1 MKSWAAALAMLALG
15 HWALADEPPLPSGLG
30 AGEPALPTGLGGAG
44 DEPALPPGL
53 SGEEPALPTGLGDA
67 KPKQEAEPEPTDDTL
82 RITGFAEAR
91 YGHRVR
97 PDPLQTRAM
106 LAETRLHLEAETGD
120 TVVFRLAADLLGDA
134 VAHQDIDLRAG
145 EGPVD
150 LREATVF
157 FRPADFMDI
166 RLGRQIMTWGTGD
179 LIFINDVFPKDFE
192 SFFAGRD
199 DDYLKVPAD
208 AVRLSLFSD
217 TANLDVAVMP
227 YGAQDRLVDGSRM
240 SFTDPAT
247 GQSSA
252 GPLPLERPHTPEAA
266 LRAYR
271 TFGSVEAAAYGFW
284 GRWKSPAGV
293 DPVTGKA
300 TFPRLGVYGASLRG
314 PVLGGIANLELGYLD
329 SRDDRDGTDPLTANS
344 EWRAMAG
351 FEREIL
357 PETTLGVQYATTFVQ
372 NHSALRAGLPPGSVD
387 PGRRRDVATIRL
399 TRLLLN
405 QTLTASGF
413 LFHSPTQ
420 GDGHLRLRLDYQVD
434 DHWSVGAGAN
444 LFYGDRDTPFGQFAR
459 AGSVVTHLR
468 YGF

>member
-30 AGEPALPTGLGGAG
+30 GGEPALPTGLGGAG

-53 SGEEPALPTGLGDA
+53 SGEEPALPPGLGDA
-67 KPKQEAEPEPTDDTL
+67 KPTQDAEPEPTDDRF

-97 PDPLQTRAM
+97 PDPLQTRAT

-157 FRPADFMDI
+157 FRPADFMDV
-166 RLGRQIMTWGTGD
+166 RMGRQIMTWGTGD

-199 DDYLKVPAD
+199 DDYLKAPAD
-208 AVRLSLFSD
+208 AVRVSLFSD
-217 TANLDVAVMP
+217 VVNADLAVMP
-227 YGAQDRLVDGSRM
+227 YGAEDRIVDGTRL

-247 GQSSA
+247 GQARSA
-252 GPLPLERPHTPEAA
+252 PIPLKRSNDPEAA
-266 LRAYR
+266 LRLYR

-284 GRWKSPAGV
+284 GRWKSPAGT
-293 DPVTGKA
+293 DPVTGRA
-300 TFPRLGVYGASLRG
+300 IFPDLSVWGASLRG
-314 PVLGGIANLELGYLD
+314 PVLGGIANVEFGYLD
-329 SRDDRDGTDPLTANS
+329 SRDDRAGTDPFTANS

-357 PETTLGVQYATTFVQ
+357 PETTLGVQYSTTFVQ
-372 NHSALRAGLPPGSVD
+372 NHSALRAGLPAGAVD
-387 PGRRRDVATIRL
+387 PGRRRDVATLRL

-413 LFHSPTQ
+413 LFHSPTH
-420 GDGHLRLRLDYQVD
+420 GDGYLRLGLDYQVD
-434 DHWSVGAGAN
+434 DNWSAGFAGSA
-444 LFYGDRDTPFGQFAR
+444 FYGDADTPFGQFRR
-459 AGSVVTHLR
+459 ASSLTAHLR